1 MAIKKED
8 EDYILD
14 GTKIEWY
21 PDRVSKW
28 LEGKRIAPVTID
40 MALTQA
46 CNFQC
51 VYCYA
56 KLQKQNEKFKITK
69 EVITSFLDDCKEIG
83 VKGVSL
89 VSDGES
95 SISPVFEHAIT
106 YGYDRGIAMAV
117 GTNGYLCTT
126 PVLEK
131 IMPCLTY
138 IRFNASAGEEGR
150 YAEIM
155 GVDKST
161 FRTVKRNIKEAVRIR
176 KQGNL
181 CVSIGIQMVFMPQF
195 VDQVIPLAELAID
208 LGVDY
213 LQIKHCSDNESG
225 ELGVDYGAYGSC
237 FNVLKKAESMST
249 SDTLIKVK
257 WSKIIDGNVRS
268 YKRCYGP
275 PFHLQIS
282 GTGLVAPCFAPETTF
297 ITKDGLKQIQHIKD
311 GEYIYTP
318 NGYSKCKVWKKN
330 EKREVVEVGLSNGM
344 KIEVTKDHKLFVG
357 QKWTNACETK
367 GLRASILP
375 VKTDWIGNDYYGNEE
390 DYLRLGFLLGD
401 GFKHEAKNDYY
412 VCIGKKD
419 KDIEYLFKECNKSSL
434 SRPDRRYIPNYSRIS
449 FLINDFQLR
458 LDKVWNRSVPDKVY
472 TLSPNRMCSFLKGIF
487 SANGCCE
494 KNRKRISLKTTSP
507 LQVINIQILLLA
519 LGIRSRINSNKP
531 TIIKWPN
538 GIYKSRRSY
547 SLSITDF
554 ESIKVFREKIG
565 FIQIYKTI
573 ILESYSVSK
582 KLPKIKDPTVI
593 SIRDW
598 TRYGPIDVYD
608 FSVENECH
616 SAWANGFIA
625 HNCGMLFNDKYKR
638 YHIGNIT
645 KERFLD
651 IWKSEKYWNVMEEL
665 SSNSFN
671 AQTMCGTLCLQHS
684 TNKYLDKI
692 VNHKPDHIEFF

>member
-282 GTGLVAPCFAPETTF
+282 GTGLVAPC
-297 ITKDGLKQIQHIKD
+297 
-311 GEYIYTP
+311 
-318 NGYSKCKVWKKN
+318 
-330 EKREVVEVGLSNGM
+330 
-344 KIEVTKDHKLFVG
+344 
-357 QKWTNACETK
+357 
-367 GLRASILP
+367 
-375 VKTDWIGNDYYGNEE
+375 
-390 DYLRLGFLLGD
+390 
-401 GFKHEAKNDYY
+401 
-412 VCIGKKD
+412 
-419 KDIEYLFKECNKSSL
+419 
-434 SRPDRRYIPNYSRIS
+434 
-449 FLINDFQLR
+449 
-458 LDKVWNRSVPDKVY
+458 
-472 TLSPNRMCSFLKGIF
+472 
-487 SANGCCE
+487 
-494 KNRKRISLKTTSP
+494 
-507 LQVINIQILLLA
+507 
-519 LGIRSRINSNKP
+519 
-531 TIIKWPN
+531 
-538 GIYKSRRSY
+538 
-547 SLSITDF
+547 
-554 ESIKVFREKIG
+554 
-565 FIQIYKTI
+565 
-573 ILESYSVSK
+573 
-582 KLPKIKDPTVI
+582 
-593 SIRDW
+593 
-598 TRYGPIDVYD
+598 
-608 FSVENECH
+608 
-616 SAWANGFIA
+616 
-625 HNCGMLFNDKYKR
+625 GMLFNDKYKK

-651 IWKSEKYWNVMEEL
+651 ICKSEKYWNVMEEL

-692 VNHKPDHIEFF
+692 VNHKPDHIEFL